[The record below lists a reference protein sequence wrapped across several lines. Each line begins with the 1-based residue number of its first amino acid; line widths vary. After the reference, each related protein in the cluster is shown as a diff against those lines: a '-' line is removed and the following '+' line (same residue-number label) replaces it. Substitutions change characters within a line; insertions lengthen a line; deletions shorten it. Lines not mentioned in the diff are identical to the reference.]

1 MGYGK
6 KINELLQK
14 RGITV
19 AELSRMTNIRPTTL
33 YSIIDNDSSDLKI
46 SVARAICDA
55 LDIPFSELTG
65 FSMDNK
71 LSSLLA
77 IFPGAEIQHNPSGE
91 TILDLANLEE
101 LAPYFS
107 LNSIGRKRALEYINE
122 LIKIPEYKCKK
133 EDLS

>member
-77 IFPGAEIQHNPSGE
+77 IFPGAEIQHNPRGE

-107 LNSIGRKRALEYINE
+107 LNSIGRK
-122 LIKIPEYKCKK
+122 K